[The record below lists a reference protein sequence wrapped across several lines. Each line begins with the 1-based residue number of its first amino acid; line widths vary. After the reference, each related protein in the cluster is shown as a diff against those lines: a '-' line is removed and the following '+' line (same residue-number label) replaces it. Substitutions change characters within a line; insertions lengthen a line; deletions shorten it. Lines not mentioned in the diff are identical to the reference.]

1 MRAFVFTGLSIIL
14 AAATASAGTVVLA
27 DPAAGGIGYT
37 WTITMGETDSAT
49 AVRHVGALSHNDP
62 VNFATA
68 PLTGWTHTSN
78 WVALELTAPALL
90 TIDLARKAG
99 VPNGSNTAGAN
110 LFPAFSL
117 YAGWDNDGGDDHIY
131 NNAGLFDWAEDI
143 TTFIGAQHNGLAEGT
158 NSTGLGLTSVSQTFN
173 LPAGQYSIA
182 LGGNPPNSIGS
193 GRQGY
198 ELTLTTTAVPEAST
212 LVMCGL
218 TAAGAALV
226 GIRRRFNKS
235 QA

>member
-1 MRAFVFTGLSIIL
+1 MRAFSFTCLSL
-14 AAATASAGTVVLA
+14 FFAAATASASTIVFG
-27 DPAAGGIGYT
+27 DPAAGGVGYT
-37 WTITMGETDSAT
+37 WSISMNDSDTAT
-49 AVRHVGALSHNDP
+49 AVNHVGALSHNDP
-62 VNFATA
+62 INFGDA

-99 VPNGSNTAGAN
+99 VPNGTNIAGAN

-131 NNAGLFDWAEDI
+131 NNHGNFAWAEDL
-143 TTFIGAQHNGLAEGT
+143 TFIGAEHNGLAEGT
-158 NSTGLGLTSVSQTFN
+158 NSPGSGLTSVSQTFN
-173 LPAGQYSIA
+173 LAAGQYSIA

-198 ELTLTTTAVPEAST
+198 ELTLTTVAVPETNT
-212 LVMCGL
+212 LALCGL
-218 TAAGAALV
+218 VVVSAAVAGL
-226 GIRRRFNKS
+226 RRRFVKS
-235 QA
+235 QG